1 MQNENKILKIATK
14 KTLFA
19 NDSIDLIKI
28 GISHRLSLH

>member
-19 NDSIDLIKI
+19 KDSTDLIKI
-28 GISHRLSLH
+28 GIFHRLSLH